1 MEFKLFNLPKKN
13 AGTITDNEISF
24 SAKIS
29 SFVNK
34 IDKAIKNFR
43 FNVAIALFYEV
54 YKIFKDKIDTGLEKN
69 TLVKNITIIMK
80 LMLPFAPHLANE
92 CLELHNC
99 KTVSKWPI
107 VDKNTGAEKIKFAIQ
122 INGKTRDIIEIESDL
137 DETEVNNIVNKNSKA
152 KKYLVDK
159 KIIKTIFISNKIINY
174 IV

>member
-80 LMLPFAPHLANE
+80 LMLPFI
-92 CLELHNC
+92 
-99 KTVSKWPI
+99 TTFSK
-107 VDKNTGAEKIKFAIQ
+107 
-122 INGKTRDIIEIESDL
+122 
-137 DETEVNNIVNKNSKA
+137 
-152 KKYLVDK
+152 
-159 KIIKTIFISNKIINY
+159 
-174 IV
+174 